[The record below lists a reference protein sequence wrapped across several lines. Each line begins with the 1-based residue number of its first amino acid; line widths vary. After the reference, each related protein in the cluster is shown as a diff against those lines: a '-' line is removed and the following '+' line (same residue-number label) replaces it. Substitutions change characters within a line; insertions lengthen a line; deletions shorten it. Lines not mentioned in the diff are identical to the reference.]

1 MRIAVCLRHEFE
13 LVSEADTS
21 ILNSPFS
28 TLHSVKN
35 YVDGEVKVLH
45 KRLTLF
51 AGHYGSGKT
60 NIAVNY
66 ALHLAAEGK
75 KVCIADLDIVN
86 PYFRTKDSAA
96 VLEAAGIHLIS
107 PQFAN
112 SNVDLPALP
121 AEAYRL
127 VQDKSCYGIM
137 DIGGDDRGAYAL
149 GRYRPFILEENDY
162 RMVFVANASR
172 PLTRTP
178 EEALEV
184 MREIETA
191 CGLQFTCIVNNT
203 NLAAETTA
211 ETVLN
216 SVAYIEKLS
225 QLSGLPLWLHT
236 AEQEVA
242 AKLAGKLPNVFPL
255 QLQEKYFDL
264 PSQKPQ
270 ARPLWG

>member
-1 MRIAVCLRHEFE
+1 M
-13 LVSEADTS
+13 
-21 ILNSPFS
+21 
-28 TLHSVKN
+28 K
-35 YVDGEVKVLH
+35 H

-66 ALHLAAEGK
+66 AIMLAKEGK
-75 KVCIADLDIVN
+75 KVCIGDLDIVN
-86 PYFRTKDSAA
+86 PYFRTADSKK
-96 VLEAAGIHLIS
+96 VLEEAGVTLIS

-127 VQDKSCYGIM
+127 VEDKSIYGIM

-149 GRYRPFILEENDY
+149 GRYVPAIKAENDY
-162 RMVFVANASR
+162 RMVFVANCYR

-184 MREIETA
+184 MREIEAA
-191 CGLQFTCIVNNT
+191 CGLAFTHIVNNA
-203 NLAAETTA
+203 NLGPETTPD
-211 ETVLN
+211 TVLC
-216 SVAYIEKLS
+216 ALDYMEKLS
-225 QLSGLPLWLHT
+225 ALSGLPIFAHT
-236 AEQEVA
+236 AQTHVA
-242 AKLAGKLPNVFPL
+242 EALAGKLEPVIPL

-264 PSQKPQ
+264 PSQRPEN
-270 ARPLWG
+270 RPLWG

>member
-1 MRIAVCLRHEFE
+1 ME
-13 LVSEADTS
+13 
-21 ILNSPFS
+21 
-28 TLHSVKN
+28 
-35 YVDGEVKVLH
+35 H

-66 ALHLAAEGK
+66 ALHLASEGK

-86 PYFRTKDSAA
+86 PYFRTKDSAK
-96 VLEAAGIHLIS
+96 VLEEAGIHLVS

-127 VQDKSCYGIM
+127 VTDRATYGIM

-149 GRYRPFILEENDY
+149 GRYVPGILEENNY
-162 RMVFVANASR
+162 RMIFVANASR

-178 EEALEV
+178 EDAMEV
-184 MREIETA
+184 MEEIEAA
-191 CGLQFTCIVNNT
+191 CGLHFTDLVNNT
-203 NLAAETTA
+203 NLGSLTTA
-211 ETVLN
+211 ETVLK
-216 SVAYIEKLS
+216 SRDYMEKLS
-225 QLSGLPLWLHT
+225 KLSGLPIFMTT
-236 AEQEVA
+236 AKADVA
-242 AKLAGKLPNVFPL
+242 AQLELPNVLPM

-264 PSQKPQ
+264 PSQKPGN
-270 ARPLWG
+270 RPLWG